1 MKKIK
6 NIEEIEEVQVV
17 NNGNEVA
24 ETAWEETDKTDKAM
38 TNTWAPDEALFRLS
52 VANLAKTAPV
62 SPAEE
67 RRLIMEMVH
76 GREAKQNMAENP
88 PQTKAEHLEMQAL
101 IKKGRK
107 ARERLIVANGRLVI
121 SIANRYT
128 GHGLTLAEVS
138 QEGVLGLIRAIDKFD
153 HTRGVRLSTYASY
166 WIRQSVSRAVAVQTR
181 TIRLPVHKVDRLGTV
196 RKVINQLTQELGR
209 RPEIEEIA
217 RALDDTPEQIEA
229 LLCDGQETLS
239 LEDPVGDEGAT
250 LADFVT
256 EDDSN
261 HLEVEIDRGLLEKE
275 IQDAL
280 ATLSARESRIMELR
294 YGLLDGHP
302 LTLQDVAERFGL
314 TRERIRQ
321 IEKEAIAKL
330 RRPEKSVRL
339 RAFV

>member
-1 MKKIK
+1 M
-6 NIEEIEEVQVV
+6 
-17 NNGNEVA
+17 A
-24 ETAWEETDKTDKAM
+24 TTWEPE
-38 TNTWAPDEALFRLS
+38 EALFRLS

-62 SPAEE
+62 SPKEE
-67 RRLIMEMVH
+67 RRLILEMVA
-76 GREAKQNMAENP
+76 GKKAKKRLEENP
-88 PQTKAEHLEMQAL
+88 PEDDEKRARLEAAAERGL
-101 IKKGRK
+101 K
-107 ARERLIVANGRLVI
+107 AREQLIISNGRLVI
-121 SIANRYT
+121 SIASRYT

-153 HTRGVRLSTYASY
+153 PDRGVRLSTYASY

-196 RKVINQLTQELGR
+196 RKVINQLTQQLGR
-209 RPEIEEIA
+209 SPEISEIA
-217 RALDDTPEQIEA
+217 EALDDTPEQIEL

-250 LADFVT
+250 LADFVV
-256 EDDSN
+256 EEGSAQ
-261 HLEVEIDRGLLEKE
+261 LESEIDRSLLEKE

-280 ATLSARESRIMELR
+280 ATLTARESRIMQLR
-294 YGLLDGHP
+294 YGLQDGHP

-330 RRPEKSVRL
+330 RRPDKAVRL

>member
-1 MKKIK
+1 M
-6 NIEEIEEVQVV
+6 
-17 NNGNEVA
+17 A
-24 ETAWEETDKTDKAM
+24 TTWEPE
-38 TNTWAPDEALFRLS
+38 EALFRLS

-62 SPAEE
+62 SPKEE
-67 RRLIMEMVH
+67 RRLILEMAA
-76 GREAKQNMAENP
+76 GKKAAKRLEENP
-88 PQTKAEHLEMQAL
+88 PEDDEERAKLETAVERGL
-101 IKKGRK
+101 K
-107 ARERLIVANGRLVI
+107 AREQLIVSNGRLVI
-121 SIANRYT
+121 SIASRYT

-153 HTRGVRLSTYASY
+153 PDRGVRLSTYASY

-196 RKVINQLTQELGR
+196 RKVINQLTQQLGR
-209 RPEIEEIA
+209 SPEISEIA
-217 RALDDTPEQIEA
+217 EALDDTPEQIEL

-250 LADFVT
+250 LADFVV
-256 EDDSN
+256 EEGSAQ
-261 HLEVEIDRGLLEKE
+261 LESEIDRSLLEQE

-280 ATLSARESRIMELR
+280 ATLTARESRIMQLR
-294 YGLLDGHP
+294 YGLQDGHP

-330 RRPEKSVRL
+330 RRPDKAVRL

>member
-1 MKKIK
+1 
-6 NIEEIEEVQVV
+6 
-17 NNGNEVA
+17 
-24 ETAWEETDKTDKAM
+24 M
-38 TNTWAPDEALFRLS
+38 TTTWAPDEALFRLS

-62 SPAEE
+62 SPKEE
-67 RRLIMEMVH
+67 RRLILEMVA
-76 GREAKQNMAENP
+76 GRDAKEILKNNP
-88 PQTKAEHLEMQAL
+88 PEDEQERAELEEKVKRGL
-101 IKKGRK
+101 K
-107 ARERLIVANGRLVI
+107 ARETLIVSNGRLVI

-153 HTRGVRLSTYASY
+153 ADRGVRLSTYASY

-181 TIRLPVHKVDRLGTV
+181 TIRLPVHKVDRLGAVKKAT
-196 RKVINQLTQELGR
+196 NQLTQQLGR
-209 RPEIEEIA
+209 APEMAELA
-217 RALDDTPEQIEA
+217 AALGDTPEQIEA

-239 LEDPVGDEGAT
+239 LENPVGDDGAT
-250 LADFVT
+250 LADFVM
-256 EDDSN
+256 EDDSTM
-261 HLEVEIDRGLLEKE
+261 LEKEVDQTLLEQE

-280 ATLSARESRIMELR
+280 ATLTARESRIMELR
-294 YGLLDGHP
+294 YGLRDGHP

-330 RRPEKSVRL
+330 RRPDKAFRL